1 MQVWNHVP
9 LGEYHSIVN
18 ASPLSPFTTT
28 KVLTSLY
35 NDVIQLIHWYEKP
48 SFLMV
53 FKEVSN

>member
-1 MQVWNHVP
+1 
-9 LGEYHSIVN
+9 
-18 ASPLSPFTTT
+18 
-28 KVLTSLY
+28 LY